1 MEDAYIMAEII
12 TDGSQKE
19 LKKHGSD
26 EFPLLVSYEKLS
38 GYKSGS
44 FLWHWHPEIEITLVL
59 DGQIL
64 YKVNQC
70 TYHMKAGDILL
81 GNANVLHAGFMEDM
95 KDGKYISITFLPKII
110 YGSYGS
116 ILRRKYVEPFLHNFS
131 LPAVYIDYSQPWH
144 EIFSEYVREIITLYE
159 EKKEFYELDITGTL
173 QKLWR
178 CMLQNLP
185 ENLPYTEHSKLE
197 RNRMREIMDYLE
209 HNYMNKIQMKDIA
222 EEIHLCESEC
232 SRLFKR
238 YMNVSLFTFLQE
250 YRVERSLEF
259 LLSSDDSIMEV
270 AQKSGFTDSNYY
282 AKVFS
287 RVKGCSPQKYRK
299 QNIRKD
305 M

>member
-95 KDGKYISITFLPKII
+95 KDGKYVSITFLPKII

-144 EIFSEYVREIITLYE
+144 EVFSEYVREIITLYE

-209 HNYMNKIQMKDIA
+209 NGNIRNSVNYPACDMGVCSQAGRIAIFHKNIANMLNQFTAVIGEKNINISDMTNK
-222 EEIHLCESEC
+222 
-232 SRLFKR
+232 SRG
-238 YMNVSLFTFLQE
+238 
-250 YRVERSLEF
+250 
-259 LLSSDDSIMEV
+259 EV
-270 AQKSGFTDSNYY
+270 AYTMLDIENAATQDLVESLQKIDG
-282 AKVFS
+282 VF
-287 RVKGCSPQKYRK
+287 RVRVVK
-299 QNIRKD
+299 
-305 M
+305 

>member
-1 MEDAYIMAEII
+1 MAEII

-95 KDGKYISITFLPKII
+95 KDGKYVSITFLPKII

-209 HNYMNKIQMKDIA
+209 HNYMNDICM
-222 EEIHLCESEC
+222 EEMANYTGRSLST
-232 SRLFKR
+232 FKR
-238 YMNVSLFTFLQE
+238 DFRKCSTLSPREWLIQRRLEAARELIRKGGRKVSEICFEVGFKNLSHFSKAYKATYGIPPTEDIQQEVSLT
-250 YRVERSLEF
+250 
-259 LLSSDDSIMEV
+259 
-270 AQKSGFTDSNYY
+270 
-282 AKVFS
+282 
-287 RVKGCSPQKYRK
+287 
-299 QNIRKD
+299 
-305 M
+305 

>member
-1 MEDAYIMAEII
+1 MAEII

-95 KDGKYISITFLPKII
+95 KDGKYVSITFLPKII

-185 ENLPYTEHSKLE
+185 ENLPYTEPANWNATVCVKSWISGTQLHEQNPDE
-197 RNRMREIMDYLE
+197 RYRRGNPPLRERMQPV
-209 HNYMNKIQMKDIA
+209 IQ
-222 EEIHLCESEC
+222 EIH
-232 SRLFKR
+232 
-238 YMNVSLFTFLQE
+238 
-250 YRVERSLEF
+250 ERIPVYISAGIPGGTE
-259 LLSSDDSIMEV
+259 
-270 AQKSGFTDSNYY
+270 
-282 AKVFS
+282 
-287 RVKGCSPQKYRK
+287 P
-299 QNIRKD
+299 
-305 M
+305 

>member
-1 MEDAYIMAEII
+1 MAEII

-95 KDGKYISITFLPKII
+95 KDGKYVSITFLPKII

-159 EKKEFYELDITGTL
+159 EKKGILRTGYHRNSAKAVALYAAESSREPPLYGTQQTGT
-173 QKLWR
+173 Q
-178 CMLQNLP
+178 
-185 ENLPYTEHSKLE
+185 PY
-197 RNRMREIMDYLE
+197 
-209 HNYMNKIQMKDIA
+209 A
-222 EEIHLCESEC
+222 
-232 SRLFKR
+232 
-238 YMNVSLFTFLQE
+238 
-250 YRVERSLEF
+250 
-259 LLSSDDSIMEV
+259 
-270 AQKSGFTDSNYY
+270 
-282 AKVFS
+282 
-287 RVKGCSPQKYRK
+287 
-299 QNIRKD
+299 
-305 M
+305 

>member
-1 MEDAYIMAEII
+1 M
-12 TDGSQKE
+12 
-19 LKKHGSD
+19 
-26 EFPLLVSYEKLS
+26 FPSL
-38 GYKSGS
+38 
-44 FLWHWHPEIEITLVL
+44 FC
-59 DGQIL
+59 QR
-64 YKVNQC
+64 
-70 TYHMKAGDILL
+70 
-81 GNANVLHAGFMEDM
+81 F
-95 KDGKYISITFLPKII
+95 I

-299 QNIRKD
+299 QNIRED

>member
-1 MEDAYIMAEII
+1 MAEII

-95 KDGKYISITFLPKII
+95 KDGKYVSITFLPKII

-131 LPAVYIDYSQPWH
+131 IPAVYIDYSQPWH

-185 ENLPYTEHSKLE
+185 ENLPI
-197 RNRMREIMDYLE
+197 RNTA
-209 HNYMNKIQMKDIA
+209 NWSA
-222 EEIHLCESEC
+222 TVC
-232 SRLFKR
+232 
-238 YMNVSLFTFLQE
+238 V
-250 YRVERSLEF
+250 RSW
-259 LLSSDDSIMEV
+259 IIWN
-270 AQKSGFTDSNYY
+270 T
-282 AKVFS
+282 
-287 RVKGCSPQKYRK
+287 
-299 QNIRKD
+299 IT
-305 M
+305 

>member
-1 MEDAYIMAEII
+1 MAEII

-95 KDGKYISITFLPKII
+95 KDGKYVSITFLPKII

-131 LPAVYIDYSQPWH
+131 LPAV
-144 EIFSEYVREIITLYE
+144 
-159 EKKEFYELDITGTL
+159 ELDITGTL